1 MISNRR
7 KITFSN
13 GTAFTGNGFGAN
25 VSTIGPV
32 AFHTAMVGYQE
43 ILSSPCGYGQI
54 MVMTYPLIGNYGL
67 ADEDY
72 ESRLF
77 ACGGLIVREYND
89 IPSNYR
95 YTKTLQDVME
105 DYAVPGI
112 CDVDTRQITQML
124 RREGQMTALISQES
138 LPHQEAMHRLE
149 NLVEPTNL
157 VEKVSCKKLWY
168 ARTANFRY
176 NVVALDL
183 GINNSIIKR
192 LNAKGCN
199 VIVVPYTTCAQ
210 EILALRP
217 DGLLISDGPG
227 QPHGLQTVIELIQ
240 SLQGLLPIL
249 AVDLGHQ
256 LVALANGGTVVPMHC
271 GHHGGNHP
279 VKNLITGKIEF
290 TSQSHQDVVEKSTF
304 PQSSLKITH
313 VNIIDHSVEGC
324 IDELRGILSLQ
335 YHPESA
341 PGPQDSGYWFEGFVA
356 NMDKFKQERGLEN
369 A

>member
-1 MISNRR
+1 MTLDRR

-13 GTAFTGNGFGAN
+13 GTAFTGNGFGADVN
-25 VSTIGPV
+25 AIGPV
-32 AFHTAMVGYQE
+32 AFNTAMVGYQE
-43 ILSSPCGYGQI
+43 ILSAPASYGQI
-54 MVMTYPLIGNYGL
+54 IVMTYPLIGNYGL

-72 ESRLF
+72 ESRLCC
-77 ACGGLIVREYND
+77 CGGLIVREYND

-95 YTKTLQDVME
+95 YTKTLQDVLE
-105 DYAVPGI
+105 DCNIPGI

-124 RREGQMTALISQES
+124 RREGQMTALISKED
-138 LPHQEAMHRLE
+138 LPHEEAVKQLE
-149 NLVEPTNL
+149 HLVEPDNL

-183 GINNSIIKR
+183 GIKTSIIKK

-199 VIVVPYTTCAQ
+199 VIVVPYTTTAQ

-227 QPHGLQTVIELIQ
+227 RPHGLENVIQLIKQ
-240 SLQGLLPIL
+240 LQGSLPL
-249 AVDLGHQ
+249 FAVDLGHQ
-256 LVALANGGTVVPMHC
+256 LVALANGANIVPMHC

-279 VKNLITGKIEF
+279 VKNLITGKVEF
-290 TSQSHQDVVEKSTF
+290 TSQSHHEVVEKSTF
-304 PQSSLKITH
+304 PKSSLEITH
-313 VNIIDHSVEGC
+313 VNMMDQSVEGC
-324 IDELRGILSLQ
+324 MDLSRRILSLQ

-341 PGPQDSGYWFEGFVA
+341 PGPQDGGYWFDAFIA
-356 NMDKFKQERGLEN
+356 HMDQFKLERGAVN